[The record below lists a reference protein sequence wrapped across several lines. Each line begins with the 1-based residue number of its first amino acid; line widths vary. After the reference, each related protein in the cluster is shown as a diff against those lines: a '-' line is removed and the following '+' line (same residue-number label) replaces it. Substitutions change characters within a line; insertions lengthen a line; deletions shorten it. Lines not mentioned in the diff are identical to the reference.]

1 MKNKLSMVL
10 AAALLTLTGCGT
22 TTSNKTSNEESKP
35 SLNSN
40 QETSVTMK
48 VIHETK
54 FDSVYGEYTI
64 SQFKDAGFAFGDSV
78 NVTFSSGF
86 TFEDIPFYD
95 GYYVK
100 AGAPLIVGYQGYP
113 HIDFATNN
121 KANCYQ
127 NLELKDGDTMTITLN
142 QKGKYLT
149 EQETFST
156 TYSDDREKYTSDE
169 EFANFRAMNL
179 STMKENIFY
188 RGASPVDNQHNRAS
202 YVDSLIEKA
211 GVGFILDLA
220 DSENDMKSYLNRA
233 EYTSSYASELYNYE
247 KIAFLSM
254 GSDFTAPIFQQKL
267 ATGLTELIKHEGTYY
282 IHCTEG
288 KDRTGFVCY
297 LLEAL
302 TGAEYDELEHD
313 YMVTYDNYYGI
324 NKEETKDK
332 YDAIVDLRFKD
343 FINLLTPTHDG
354 SYLGERASKENGV
367 FYSTNTSLQQAAKQY
382 LIEGGMTEEA
392 VETLINIMKK

>member
-22 TTSNKTSNEESKP
+22 TTANTTSEQSKP
-35 SLNSN
+35 LLNN
-40 QETSVTMK
+40 DQQASVTMK

-100 AGAPLIVGYQGYP
+100 AGAPLIVGYPGYP

-121 KANCYQ
+121 KGECYQ
-127 NLELKDGDTMTITLN
+127 NLGLKDGDTMTITLN

-156 TYSDDREKYTSDE
+156 TYSDDREQYTSNE

-202 YVDSLIEKA
+202 YVDPLIEEA

-220 DSENDMKSYLNRA
+220 DSANDMKSYLNRA
-233 EYTSSYASELYNYE
+233 GYNSPYASELYNYE
-247 KIAFLSM
+247 DIAFLSM

-267 ATGLTELIKHEGTYY
+267 ATGLTELIKHDGTYY

-324 NKEETKDK
+324 NKEETKEK

-343 FINLLTPTHDG
+343 FINFLTPTHDG
-354 SYLGERASKENGV
+354 SYLGERASKEGGV
-367 FYSTNTSLQQAAKQY
+367 FYSTNTSLAEAAKQY
-382 LIEGGMTEEA
+382 LMEGGMTEEDVNA
-392 VETLINIMKK
+392 LINILKK